1 MRNLF
6 FVFVAAN
13 VVIFMYYFYVPDA
26 NNAPAARLPANTEK
40 LVLLGEVDKAS
51 LTSEPAEVAKPV
63 IGAKQTD
70 VKAVLNKCYT
80 IGPFREES
88 EITEFKSRISNRV
101 KKVSVRHR
109 VEKQHWRYWV
119 YLKDAG
125 SKAKAVKL
133 AADLARKGLKD
144 YYVIARGE
152 FKNSIS
158 LGHFKDKSLA
168 EKRFKAITEMS
179 YKPEIQAIEKEYTL
193 FWLDYVA
200 KKQHGFSNATLESF
214 ELDESIHQFN
224 RECAK

>member
-6 FVFVAAN
+6 FVFVTIN
-13 VVIFMYYFYVPDA
+13 VVVFMYYFYVPDES
-26 NNAPAARLPANTEK
+26 NTPAVVLPANTEK
-40 LVLLGEVDKAS
+40 LVLLSEVDKAS
-51 LTSEPAEVAKPV
+51 LTSEQVEPV
-63 IGAKQTD
+63 KSVVDTKQKA
-70 VKAVLNKCYT
+70 VKAKVKKCYT

-88 EITEFKSRISNRV
+88 EITAFKTRIAKKVS
-101 KKVSVRHR
+101 KVSVRQR
-109 VEKQHWRYWV
+109 IEKQHWRYWV

-125 SKAKAVKL
+125 SKSKAVKL

-158 LGHFKDKSLA
+158 LGHFKDKTLA
-168 EKRFKAITEMS
+168 EKRFKAIKKMS
-179 YKPEIQAIEKEYTL
+179 YKPEMQAIEKEYTL